1 MTFQIALLFIMLG
14 AALVLFAL
22 ERIPPDVV
30 ALSLLAALTL
40 TGLLPYDQAFTGF
53 SNSAVITLLGLFI
66 LTEALMRTG
75 VVSIFGRTILRGTR
89 DKPERILAIVLIASS
104 VIGAFMSNTASTAFF
119 IPVVLG
125 IARRTSTS
133 PSRLLMPL
141 AFASILSSSVTLIST
156 STNIVVSG
164 LMSRYQ
170 MSPIGMFE
178 MAPVG
183 IPIMVAGLV
192 YMYYLG
198 PRLIPDRAPA
208 TDPAQ
213 DPASQNYLT
222 EVVILPDSSL
232 AGKRLDESVFVQDLD
247 LNVVQVI
254 RDQVHYIRP
263 RPQLR
268 LHEGDELL
276 VEGPRDEIIDI
287 KSTAGIDIKADANLT
302 DPNEDVEK
310 TRLVEGIVLVRSPL
324 INRTLK
330 RVRFR
335 ERYRVQVLAIHRRG
349 QAIRNK
355 MSEIPLQVGDVLLL
369 QGPADSLNAMNADG
383 AVRIIGDQE
392 ERPPLP
398 RRAPL
403 AIAAFAGALILGST
417 NVVPFSM
424 AMILGVLAVFLTRIL
439 TPQEAYRNVEWRAL
453 VLIASM
459 IGAGAAMDYTGA
471 AEWLASRLV
480 DLLSGVNPV
489 WLLTVFFALT
499 VLLTQ
504 PMSNQAAAVVVVPI
518 AIQTA
523 LQVNLNPRTFA
534 IMIAVAASTSYLTPL
549 EPSCLMVYGPGRY
562 RFSDFLKVGSL
573 LTVLIYLIAIVLVPF
588 FWPLS

>member
-1 MTFQIALLFIMLG
+1 MTFEIALLFILLG
-14 AALVLFAL
+14 AALVFFTL

-66 LTEALMRTG
+66 LTEALLRTG

-89 DKPERILAIVLIASS
+89 DKPERILAIVLIASAL
-104 VIGAFMSNTASTAFF
+104 IGAFMSNTASTAFF

-164 LMSRYQ
+164 LMTRYE

-178 MAPVG
+178 LAPVG

-192 YMYYLG
+192 YMYTIG
-198 PRLIPDRAPA
+198 PRLIPNRAPA
-208 TDPAQ
+208 SDPAQ
-213 DPASQNYLT
+213 DPASQKYLT
-222 EVVILPDSSL
+222 EVVILPNSSL
-232 AGKRLDESVFVQDLD
+232 AGKRLDESVFVEDLD
-247 LNVVQVI
+247 LNIIQVI
-254 RDQVHYIRP
+254 RDQAHYIRP

-268 LHEGDELL
+268 LREGDELL
-276 VEGPRDEIIDI
+276 VEGPREEIIDI
-287 KSTAGIDIKADANLT
+287 KSTAGIDIKADADLS
-302 DPNEDVEK
+302 DPDEDVEE

-349 QAIRNK
+349 QAIRHK
-355 MSEIPLQVGDVLLL
+355 ISEVPLQVGDVLLL

-398 RRAPL
+398 RRAPQ

-417 NVVPFSM
+417 GLVPFSV

-453 VLIASM
+453 ILIASM
-459 IGAGAAMDYTGA
+459 IGAGAAMDHTGA

-480 DLLSGVNPV
+480 DLLAGANPV
-489 WLLTVFFALT
+489 WLLTVFFVLT

-523 LQVNLNPRTFA
+523 YQVNLNPRTFA

-562 RFSDFLKVGSL
+562 RFTDFLKVGSL